1 MLSSNHDNT
10 SGFTKRLTGNYDSG
24 TFRTAM
30 FNENLVQLG
39 LSKKEAMLYLLLLR
53 NGPAPVSSLAKRL
66 ELKRV
71 SLYSIL
77 ESLELKG
84 LISVQKTQNGR
95 RYLPHDPECLLDGL
109 EKEQIQLKYRFE
121 LAKECV
127 EKLQD
132 FSIW

>member
-1 MLSSNHDNT
+1 
-10 SGFTKRLTGNYDSG
+10 
-24 TFRTAM
+24 M
-30 FNENLVQLG
+30 FNENLLQLG

-53 NGPAPVSSLAKRL
+53 NGPAPVSCLAKRL

-84 LISVQKTQNGR
+84 LISIQETEQGR

-109 EKEQIQLKYRFE
+109 EKQQIELKYRLE

-127 EKLQD
+127 EQLQGL
-132 FSIW
+132 SVWQRLKAMESEPPLPHLS